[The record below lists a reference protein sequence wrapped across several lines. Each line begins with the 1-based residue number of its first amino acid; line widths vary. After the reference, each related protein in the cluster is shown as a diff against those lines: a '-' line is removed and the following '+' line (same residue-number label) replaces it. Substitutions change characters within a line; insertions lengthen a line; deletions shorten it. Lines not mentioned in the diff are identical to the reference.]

1 MPAIKGNRAMSHPAS
16 DVAFSPSVKAEQ
28 VRHGSRAQYEHMEK
42 GKGWASTITPD
53 LAASIAEARS
63 FYLATAS
70 AEGQPYIQHRGG
82 PRGFLRALDDKT
94 LAIADYRVNRQYITT
109 GNLAENPRA
118 YIFIM
123 DYVRQRRTKLW
134 GTAKVVEGDEALL
147 SKLIDPGYRAL
158 PERAIV
164 FTLEAWDR
172 NCPQHIPRM
181 LPFDDAAAAIGRLEK
196 RISDL
201 EAENARLREPAR
213 VAS

>member
-1 MPAIKGNRAMSHPAS
+1 
-16 DVAFSPSVKAEQ
+16 
-28 VRHGSRAQYEHMEK
+28 
-42 GKGWASTITPD
+42 
-53 LAASIAEARS
+53 
-63 FYLATAS
+63 
-70 AEGQPYIQHRGG
+70 
-82 PRGFLRALDDKT
+82 
-94 LAIADYRVNRQYITT
+94 
-109 GNLAENPRA
+109 
-118 YIFIM
+118 M

-147 SKLIDPGYRAL
+147 SKLIDPGYRAM

-181 LPFDDAAAAIGRLEK
+181 LPFDDVAAAIGRLEK

-213 VAS
+213 IA

>member
-1 MPAIKGNRAMSHPAS
+1 MSHPAS

-28 VRHGSRAQYEHMEK
+28 VRHGSRAQYEHMEQ
-42 GKGWASTITPD
+42 GKGWSSTITPD

-94 LAIADYRVNRQYITT
+94 LAFADYRGNRQYITT

-147 SKLIDPGYRAL
+147 SKLIDPGYRAM

-181 LPFDDAAAAIGRLEK
+181 LPFDDVAAAIGRLEK

>member
-1 MPAIKGNRAMSHPAS
+1 MSHPAS

-28 VRHGSRAQYEHMEK
+28 VRHGSRAQYEHMEQ
-42 GKGWASTITPD
+42 GKGWSSTITPD

-94 LAIADYRVNRQYITT
+94 LAFADYRGNRQYITT

-134 GTAKVVEGDEALL
+134 GRAKVVEGDEALL
-147 SKLIDPGYRAL
+147 SKLIDPGYRAM

-181 LPFDDAAAAIGRLEK
+181 LPFDDVAAAVGRLEK

>member
-1 MPAIKGNRAMSHPAS
+1 MSHPAS

-28 VRHGSRAQYEHMEK
+28 VRHGSRAQYEHMEQ
-42 GKGWASTITPD
+42 GKGWSSTITPD

-94 LAIADYRVNRQYITT
+94 LAFADYRGNRQYITT

-147 SKLIDPGYRAL
+147 SKLIDTGYRSV
-158 PERAIV
+158 P
-164 FTLEAWDR
+164 
-172 NCPQHIPRM
+172 
-181 LPFDDAAAAIGRLEK
+181 
-196 RISDL
+196 
-201 EAENARLREPAR
+201 
-213 VAS
+213 

>member
-1 MPAIKGNRAMSHPAS
+1 MSHPAS

-28 VRHGSRAQYEHMEK
+28 VRHGSRAQYERMEQ
-42 GKGWASTITPD
+42 GKGWSSTITPD

-94 LAIADYRVNRQYITT
+94 LAFADYRGNRQYITT

-147 SKLIDPGYRAL
+147 SKLIDPGYRAM

-181 LPFDDAAAAIGRLEK
+181 LPFDEVAAAIGRLEK

>member
-1 MPAIKGNRAMSHPAS
+1 M
-16 DVAFSPSVKAEQ
+16 EQ
-28 VRHGSRAQYEHMEK
+28 
-42 GKGWASTITPD
+42 GKGWSSTITPD

-94 LAIADYRVNRQYITT
+94 LAFADYRGNRQYITT

-147 SKLIDPGYRAL
+147 SKLIDPGYRAM

-181 LPFDDAAAAIGRLEK
+181 LPFDDVAAAIGRLEK

>member
-1 MPAIKGNRAMSHPAS
+1 MSHPAS

-28 VRHGSRAQYEHMEK
+28 VRHGSRAQYEHMEQ
-42 GKGWASTITPD
+42 GKGWSSTITPD

-94 LAIADYRVNRQYITT
+94 LAFADYRGNRQYITT

-147 SKLIDPGYRAL
+147 SKLIDPGYRAM

-181 LPFDDAAAAIGRLEK
+181 LPFDDVAAAVGRLEK